1 MCQCFYC
8 TNGKVTTPP
17 DVKSFE
23 DFVDLTTVTCK
34 LGHQTG
40 CKYCVDFHDVEEKIK
55 KEGRKH
61 ANISRNE

>member
-23 DFVDLTTVTCK
+23 EFVDLTTVTCK
-34 LGHQTG
+34 LGLKTG
-40 CKYCVDFHDVEEKIK
+40 CNYCREFHDTDEKK
-55 KEGRKH
+55 GSK
-61 ANISRNE
+61 